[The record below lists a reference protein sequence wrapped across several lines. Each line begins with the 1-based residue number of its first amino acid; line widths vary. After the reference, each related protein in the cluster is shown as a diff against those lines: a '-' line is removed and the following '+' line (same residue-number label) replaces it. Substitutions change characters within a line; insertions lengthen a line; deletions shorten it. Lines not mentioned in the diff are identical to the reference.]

1 MRALFVING
10 LGTGGAERSLRE
22 MLPVWIERGLDPTVV
37 CLNDRQEGV
46 QSQVIDDGVPV
57 KVLDEGS
64 STAKVRALRSFV
76 RHARPSLIHSTIFE
90 ADIAARFAAWGT
102 GVPVLTSLVNTTY
115 EPVRFDDPKIRS
127 TRLRAAK
134 AIDGLTARNLTAH
147 FHAITQT
154 VKESAVRHLRVEAD
168 QVTVIP
174 RGREEGRLG
183 EPSDE
188 RRAKARA
195 DLGID
200 PDAPVVVTAGRQE
213 YQKGQW
219 HLIDALPRL
228 LLSHPELLILIA
240 GRPGNASERITR
252 AIESNAVAG
261 SLRMLGHRDDLP
273 DVMSA
278 GDVFAFPSLYEGLGG
293 VLIEAMALGL
303 PIVASDLPAVRE
315 VVESGGNAD
324 LVQPASPEGLARAIQ
339 GLLEDRARARTYST
353 HGRHLF
359 EERFTL
365 DRVAGRMWDLF
376 EQVATQKEAS

>member
-37 CLNDRQEGV
+37 CLNDRHEGV
-46 QSQVIDDGVPV
+46 QAQVIDDGVPV
-57 KVLDEGS
+57 KVLDQGP

-134 AIDGLTARNLTAH
+134 AIDGLTARKMTAH
-147 FHAITQT
+147 FHAITQS
-154 VKESAVRHLRVEAD
+154 VKESAVRHLRIDAD

-174 RGREEGRLG
+174 RGREHARLG

-240 GRPGNASERITR
+240 GRTGNTSERIVH
-252 AIESNAVAG
+252 AIESKSLEGAV
-261 SLRMLGHRDDLP
+261 RMLGHRDDLP

-324 LVQPASPEGLARAIQ
+324 LVRAASPEALARAIHD
-339 GLLEDRARARTYST
+339 LLEDASRRRRYSL